1 MHVLITGAAG
11 SGTSTLGRAL
21 AAELN
26 AAFIEADD
34 IYWLQTCPPFKE
46 KRAVEK
52 RRDLMLSS
60 LDSYLS
66 VVVSGSVMNWGSQI
80 EDAFD
85 VVVFLYVEADT
96 RIKRLRE
103 REVHRYGAVDPD
115 FLEWA
120 AQYDYGT
127 APGRSLAKH
136 RAWLEAR
143 SCRVINIEGAMPVFE
158 QIEILKERG
167 LTRRCS

>member
-21 AAELN
+21 ATELN

-34 IYWLQTCPPFKE
+34 IYWLQTSPPFKE
-46 KRAVEK
+46 KRTIEE
-52 RRDLMLSS
+52 RRGLMLSS
-60 LDSYLS
+60 LHSHS
-66 VVVSGSVMNWGSQI
+66 SAVVAGSVMEWGSQI

-85 VVVFLYVEADT
+85 LVVFLYVEAAT

-103 REVHRYGAVDPD
+103 REIHRYGAADPD

-120 AQYDYGT
+120 AQYDEGT
-127 APGRSLAKH
+127 APGRSLARH
-136 RAWLEAR
+136 RAWLEKR
-143 SCRVINIEGAMPVFE
+143 SCRVINLEGAMSVSE
-158 QIEILKERG
+158 QIEVLRKKA
-167 LTRRCS
+167 